1 MSGLFAP
8 LLVFG
13 EDWGVHPTST
23 QHLVRRLVADRTT
36 LWVNSIGLRRPRL
49 TARDLGRATSK
60 VLSMIRGSRAPRPPI
75 PDEPN
80 LRVLNVHAVS
90 WPGNPLARR
99 LNRHLIPRSLAP
111 AIRTFQDTAPILWA
125 SLPSAVDA
133 IGYCGERAVVYYA
146 GDDFES
152 LVGVDHK
159 PVRDMERE
167 IAKRADLIIAASPT
181 IAQKFDPAKTRL
193 LPHGCDITLFSRPIS
208 PAPDLPTE
216 RPVAGFYGSLSG
228 WLDIDLLCAVADL
241 MPDWIF
247 LFVGPILCDITRLQR
262 RANVRILGPRP
273 HAELPRYVQNWTVSL
288 IPFKDTPQIRAS
300 NPLKLREYLAAGTP
314 VVTTSFPALVPYREH
329 VSIAHGPVAFASA
342 IASAASEGPTQR
354 HARHLSVSGESWES
368 RSNQVDQWLRELH

>member
-1 MSGLFAP
+1 MSGSFAP
-8 LLVFG
+8 LIVFG
-13 EDWGVHPTST
+13 EDWGAHPTST
-23 QHLVRRLVADRTT
+23 QHLVRRLVVDRTT

-49 TARDLGRATSK
+49 TARDLGRAARK
-60 VLSMIRGSRAPRPPI
+60 ILSMIRGSRTSRPPI

-99 LNRHLIPRSLAP
+99 LNRHLIPRSLEP
-111 AIRTFQDTAPILWA
+111 AICTFQDTAPILWA
-125 SLPSAVDA
+125 SLPSAVDV
-133 IGYCGERAVVYYA
+133 IGHCGERAVVYYV

-159 PVRDMERE
+159 PVRDMERDL
-167 IAKRADLIIAASPT
+167 AKRADLIIAASPT
-181 IAQKFDPAKTRL
+181 IAQKFDPVKTRL
-193 LPHGCDITLFSRPIS
+193 LPHGCDFTLFSRPIS

-241 MPDWIF
+241 MPEWTF
-247 LFVGPILCDITRLQR
+247 LFVGPIQCDITRLKR
-262 RANVRILGPRP
+262 RENVRILGSRP
-273 HAELPRYVQNWTVSL
+273 HAELPRYVQNWSVSL

-314 VVTTSFPALVPYREH
+314 VVSTPFPALAPYREH
-329 VSIAHGPVAFASA
+329 VSIAQGPLAFASA
-342 IASAASEGPTQR
+342 IADAASDSPTQR
-354 HARHLSVSGESWES
+354 CARQQSVSGESWEC
-368 RSNQVDQWLRELH
+368 RSNQVNQWLNELQ